1 MNNGDAV
8 VYNYVIDDAQT
19 KNLSATVDYKLGEEV
34 QTADHIDLTA
44 TVQVLQPDTLS
55 TSGVSAKT
63 YTGWKLDSITING
76 TKVET
81 LPETVNNGD
90 TIVFH
95 YVINIFGYTVN
106 HIYVARDG
114 SSLVGLSETGMADF
128 GTPMST
134 LFTTDHT
141 TYDGQNYV
149 LDRVENGDCIIDADA
164 TKNYV
169 NVYYDVDELSENPD
183 KAHDDIPDKNQ
194 VIFRYVAE
202 AGGSVG
208 MGMEVVTKTDG
219 SAKPTGTTAAAAEGY
234 AFDKWICGEA
244 VDLTAAMETFKA
256 TAYTADQTFTA
267 IFGEDTV
274 GKDDPTKPGTDTGD
288 GIPDKYQTIFRYVSA
303 GNGTVTGQ
311 TLEVYSDN
319 THTAK
324 PVVAPKA
331 NVTIAAAEG
340 YAFDKWVS
348 STGAASAKADM
359 ADLKVATNV
368 DTVFTVSFDTDVA
381 GAPNPGTGDGTPDK
395 YQTIFRYASA
405 GNGTVTGQL
414 LEVYT
419 DETHTAKPTAI
430 PAANVTITPAAGY
443 AFDFWHD
450 SASNAKSQTAD
461 MSGLQWPTN
470 ENKIFTVHFAID
482 VIGGNGGNGDG
493 TPDKYQAEITYEV
506 ENGTPSIDKTVV
518 NLYDETGKLSENGTG
533 YLTPDQIP
541 DASPNDG
548 YDPDSLTWD
557 GGAPDTTIAITADT
571 TFRGSFAEMPVQ
583 VVETTPEP
591 TEEEIVE
598 EEVPLAQPEAKSAWA
613 LVNLIL
619 TVLTVIGSILLLIGC
634 FKKKEQAETDENGNV
649 VLDANGEE
657 KLEYTRKNKN
667 FWRISSLIPAI
678 GAVVAFILTENM
690 RNPMIWVDKWTILMV
705 VIALVQVVVAILSKS
720 KKEEPEEEEAVQA

>member
-1 MNNGDAV
+1 
-8 VYNYVIDDAQT
+8 
-19 KNLSATVDYKLGEEV
+19 
-34 QTADHIDLTA
+34 
-44 TVQVLQPDTLS
+44 
-55 TSGVSAKT
+55 
-63 YTGWKLDSITING
+63 
-76 TKVET
+76 
-81 LPETVNNGD
+81 
-90 TIVFH
+90 
-95 YVINIFGYTVN
+95 
-106 HIYVARDG
+106 
-114 SSLVGLSETGMADF
+114 
-128 GTPMST
+128 
-134 LFTTDHT
+134 
-141 TYDGQNYV
+141 
-149 LDRVENGDCIIDADA
+149 
-164 TKNYV
+164 
-169 NVYYDVDELSENPD
+169 
-183 KAHDDIPDKNQ
+183 
-194 VIFRYVAE
+194 
-202 AGGSVG
+202 
-208 MGMEVVTKTDG
+208 
-219 SAKPTGTTAAAAEGY
+219 
-234 AFDKWICGEA
+234 
-244 VDLTAAMETFKA
+244 
-256 TAYTADQTFTA
+256 
-267 IFGEDTV
+267 
-274 GKDDPTKPGTDTGD
+274 
-288 GIPDKYQTIFRYVSA
+288 
-303 GNGTVTGQ
+303 
-311 TLEVYSDN
+311 
-319 THTAK
+319 
-324 PVVAPKA
+324 
-331 NVTIAAAEG
+331 
-340 YAFDKWVS
+340 
-348 STGAASAKADM
+348 
-359 ADLKVATNV
+359 
-368 DTVFTVSFDTDVA
+368 
-381 GAPNPGTGDGTPDK
+381 
-395 YQTIFRYASA
+395 
-405 GNGTVTGQL
+405 
-414 LEVYT
+414 
-419 DETHTAKPTAI
+419 
-430 PAANVTITPAAGY
+430 
-443 AFDFWHD
+443 
-450 SASNAKSQTAD
+450 

-591 TEEEIVE
+591 TVEEIVE